1 MHSSSGSLC
10 AKVGKIRKL
19 LQNWEFMAL
28 QTREDWAKNDGS
40 TAECRSIVTAWK
52 ACFIRGL
59 VCVFLAGNTHSLDS
73 RLQCR
78 PLESQAC
85 SSTVIASDHTTGF
98 AKCANNI
105 FPL

>member
-52 ACFIRGL
+52 SLFYKGISLCIPRGKYP
-59 VCVFLAGNTHSLDS
+59 FF
-73 RLQCR
+73 
-78 PLESQAC
+78 
-85 SSTVIASDHTTGF
+85 GF
-98 AKCANNI
+98 AIAMSSA
-105 FPL
+105 